1 MDMLSGK
8 QQRVRARILV
18 KAYPQP
24 SRTYEETVC
33 VAAVSE
39 DGREMLRLYPIRYRH
54 LPKDRQF
61 DRFDLIEMDAER
73 PRDDHRPESRHVA
86 EDSIRIV
93 GLGKDLSDAAKV
105 TLWKPFIASSLKAL
119 HEENKASGRSF
130 GIVRPDPGSMK
141 FFCKPVKQ
149 TSEQEQA
156 LSASLFQQNALFG
169 DPIKPLQKPEYSF
182 GYRFTSDGHEHNH
195 LVHDWEVQAAY
206 LAYRRRYGDKALE
219 MLQQAYGQDIPTR
232 NPHFIMGTMKAH
244 PQTFII
250 IGILRSGIDPQ
261 DLDRQ
266 HGLFA

>member
-1 MDMLSGK
+1 M
-8 QQRVRARILV
+8 RARILV

-33 VAAVSE
+33 VAAVSD

-61 DRFDLIEMDAER
+61 ERFDLIEMEAER
-73 PRDDHRPESRHVA
+73 PRDDHRPESRHVI

-93 GLGKDLSDAAKV
+93 GRGKDLSDAAKV
-105 TLWKPFIASSLKAL
+105 QLWTPSIATSLKAL
-119 HEENKASGRSF
+119 HEENKAKHRSF
-130 GIVRPDPGSMK
+130 GIIKPDPGSMK
-141 FFCKPVKQ
+141 FFHKPVKQ

-156 LSASLFQQNALFG
+156 LSASLFQQTALFG
-169 DPIKPLQKPEYSF
+169 DPLKPLQKPEYAF
-182 GYRFTSDGHEHNH
+182 GYRFTSDGYAHNH

-206 LAYRRRYGDKALE
+206 LAYCKRYGDEALE
-219 MLQQAYGQDIPTR
+219 KLQHVYSQDIPTR

-250 IGILRSGIDPQ
+250 IGILRSGLDPAEIDKQ
-261 DLDRQ
+261 G
-266 HGLFA
+266 GLF

>member
-1 MDMLSGK
+1 M
-8 QQRVRARILV
+8 RARILV

-24 SRTYEETVC
+24 SQKYEETVC

-93 GLGKDLSDAAKV
+93 GLGKDLSDTTKV
-105 TLWKPFIASSLKAL
+105 TLWKPFIAPSLKAL
-119 HEENKASGRSF
+119 HEENKANGRSF
-130 GIVRPDPGSMK
+130 GIVKPDPGSLK
-141 FFCKPVKQ
+141 FFIEKEAD
-149 TSEQEQA
+149 TNADDRAINQA
-156 LSASLFQQNALFG
+156 AFQQVSLFEA
-169 DPIKPLQKPEYSF
+169 PLTKLPSTEYAF
-182 GYRFTSDGHEHNH
+182 GYRFTSDGHAHRH
-195 LVHDWEVQAAY
+195 YVHDWEVQAAY

-219 MLQQAYGQDIPTR
+219 MLQQEYGERIPTR

-244 PQTFII
+244 PQTFIV
-250 IGILRSGIDPQ
+250 IGILRSGIDPA

>member
-1 MDMLSGK
+1 MSTGK
-8 QQRVRARILV
+8 LQPVRARILV

-33 VAAVSE
+33 VAAIAE
-39 DGREMLRLYPIRYRH
+39 DGSQMLRLYPIRYRH

-61 DRFDLIEMDAER
+61 DRFDLIEMNAER
-73 PRDDHRPESRHVA
+73 PRDDHRPESRHVV

-93 GLGKDLSDAAKV
+93 SQGKDLNDTARIK
-105 TLWKPFIASSLKAL
+105 LWKPFIAPSLKAL
-119 HEENKASGRSF
+119 HEENKATGRSF
-130 GIVRPDPGSMK
+130 GIIRPDPGSMK
-141 FFCKPVKQ
+141 FFAKPVKQ

-156 LSASLFQQNALFG
+156 LSSSLFQQNALFG
-169 DPIKPLQKPEYSF
+169 DPLKPLHKPEYAF

-206 LAYRRRYGDKALE
+206 FNYRHKYGDDTLNK
-219 MLQQAYGQDIPTR
+219 LQQEYGQNIPTR

-250 IGILRSGIDPQ
+250 IGILRSGIDPAELDKQ
-261 DLDRQ
+261 SDL
-266 HGLFA
+266 F